1 MKRVLLIYNTDY
13 DEELVASSGVDVSA
27 VEESARA
34 VCQGIADY
42 GLQTDIQGVHGRDIA
57 DLMQRLK
64 RGDDDL
70 VFNIVESL
78 SGDTRNELV
87 MPALLD
93 LMNLPY
99 TGPDALAIGLC
110 LHKVQCK
117 HVLAG
122 QGIATPDYVLLESL
136 GDLKSNALAA
146 KLETLR
152 YPYFLKLAR
161 EDASIGIEA
170 SNRVVDA
177 ASLMARAAEL
187 LERYQQPVLGERYIE
202 GREVNVTVLGNDNE
216 LGILPLHEID
226 FGKMPEGRPHIVSY
240 AAKWDEEHVDY
251 EGTKPVPMKDLTP
264 QLEARIAGTAKA
276 AFRALGLRDF
286 GRVDLRIDNEG
297 QPWVIDVNPNCDLSP
312 DAGVARAAEHGGM
325 PYPQLVG
332 KICELAWGRHE
343 RGRDDRAN
351 SDATR

>member
-34 VCQGIADY
+34 VCKGIADY
-42 GLQTDIQGVHGRDIA
+42 GLETTIRGIHGRDISEVLHEIREGQYA
-57 DLMQRLK
+57 
-64 RGDDDL
+64 L

-78 SGDTRNELV
+78 CGDTRNELV
-87 MPALLD
+87 IPALLD
-93 LMNLPY
+93 LLKQPY

-110 LHKVQCK
+110 LHKVKCK
-117 HVLAG
+117 QVLSA
-122 QGIATPDYVLLESL
+122 QDIATPDYVLLEDIEQLQSEAM
-136 GDLKSNALAA
+136 GKT
-146 KLETLR
+146 LETLQ

-177 ASLMARAAEL
+177 ASLRTRAAAL
-187 LERYQQPVLGERYIE
+187 LEQYGQPVLGEQYIE
-202 GREVNVTVLGNDNE
+202 GREVNVTVIGNGSE

-226 FGKMPEGRPHIVSY
+226 FGKMPEGRPRIVSY

-251 EGTKPVPMKDLTP
+251 EGTKPVPMQNLTP
-264 QLEARIAGTAKA
+264 ELEARIADTAKA

-286 GRVDLRIDNEG
+286 GRIDLRIDTEG
-297 QPWVIDVNPNCDLSP
+297 KPWVIDVNPNCDLSP

-325 PYPQLVG
+325 SYPKLVG
-332 KICELAWGRHE
+332 KICELAWR
-343 RGRDDRAN
+343 RYDSAN
-351 SDATR
+351 SKTSS